1 MRKTRAKSGLTL
13 LEMLTVVVI
22 VAVLAAMVIGLTG
35 RFEQRSKEGQ
45 VRATFSTLDAALE
58 QFADYR
64 FRYKDSDYEDFRFPL
79 DCNGFDKLNVETT
92 LGEALDETVIII
104 NSGSI
109 EEQEDYSGIEVMYF
123 LLSRVPEGRKTLER
137 INRSLVLSNNADD
150 TTRFITIGVGLDQR
164 KYTLF
169 RIIDPWGGVLR
180 YDYYDE
186 KESVIKRFESRRTFP
201 VITSA
206 GPDRVFD
213 TDDDISSR
221 EF

>member
-35 RFEQRSKEGQ
+35 RFEQRNKEGQ
-45 VRATFSTLDAALE
+45 VHATFSTLNAALE

-64 FRYKDSDYEDFRFPL
+64 FRYKGSDYEDFRFPL
-79 DCNGFDKLNVETT
+79 DCGDLVQGEVDAEDILTDV
-92 LGEALDETVIII
+92 LGPTVVIDGVGDP
-104 NSGSI
+104 NWL
-109 EEQEDYSGIEVMYF
+109 GIEVMHF
-123 LLSRVPEGRKTLER
+123 LLSRVPECRETLGKIDR
-137 INRSLVLSNNADD
+137 GFVTNKDVGNTSVPDD
-150 TTRFITIGVGLDQR
+150 DRTITVDSR
-164 KYTLF
+164 REALF
-169 RIIDPWGGVLR
+169 RILDPWDGVLR

-186 KESVIKRFESRRTFP
+186 KKFESEWFESRRSFP
-201 VITSA
+201 VVTSA
-206 GPDRVFD
+206 GLDGEFD

>member
-1 MRKTRAKSGLTL
+1 
-13 LEMLTVVVI
+13 MLTVVVI

-35 RFEQRSKEGQ
+35 RFEQRNKEGQ

-79 DCNGFDKLNVETT
+79 DCNGFDKGTVETT
-92 LGEALDETVIII
+92 LEKALDETVIII

-109 EEQEDYSGIEVMYF
+109 EEQENYSGIEVMYF

-137 INRSLVLSNNADD
+137 IDRSLVLSNNADD
-150 TTRFITIGVGLDQR
+150 STRIIKVGDRQEA
-164 KYTLF
+164 LF
-169 RIIDPWGGVLR
+169 RIVDPWGKELR

-186 KESVIKRFESRRTFP
+186 EKMSVSEWFESRRTFP
-201 VITSA
+201 VVTSA
-206 GPDRVFD
+206 GPDGQFD